1 MGILLQ
7 RLKERR
13 EIEGVRTS
21 ENSTKWL
28 TDQIKSPDNTFVKVV
43 TPDKIV
49 AGKLYFLFYDLA
61 AALKSSKLEQYSP
74 ILALRKGMVEGK
86 PILWGFS
93 LNFLPERVK
102 VNWFD
107 QLLERFFKGVLSTN
121 ISEDSVIKDPL
132 KLTYEGVYKTLA
144 SIGFEYAIR
153 EFRLD
158 LINKVYE
165 IDLTQLDR
173 FVSVDVQKFTNVDPK
188 KLIEIW
194 LAKLGEGD
202 ARLKEIKEN
211 VLTNFKTLDDELN
224 MSFEELEKSK
234 AFLNKI

>member
-1 MGILLQ
+1 MGILIK
-7 RLKERR
+7 RIKARR
-13 EIEGVRTS
+13 DVEGVRTA

-28 TDQIKSPDNTFVKVV
+28 SDEIKDPNNTTVKVV

-49 AGKLYFLFYDLA
+49 PGKLYFLFYDLA

-74 ILALRKGMVEGK
+74 ILALRKGIVQSK

-102 VNWFD
+102 INWFD
-107 QLLERFFKGVLSTN
+107 QVLERFFKGALSTN
-121 ISEDSVIKDPL
+121 LEVTEISKPL
-132 KLTYEGVYKTLA
+132 NVTFEGVYKTLA

-158 LINKVYE
+158 LINRVYE
-165 IDLTQLDR
+165 IDLSELDR
-173 FVSVDVQKFTNVDPK
+173 FVSVDTEKFTNVDAK

-194 LAKLGEGD
+194 LAKLGEGP
-202 ARLKEIKEN
+202 ARLQEIKEN
-211 VLTNFKTLDDELN
+211 VLTDFKTVDTELEI
-224 MSFEELEKSK
+224 SFEELEKSK
-234 AFLNKI
+234 GFLNTF

>member
-13 EIEGVRTS
+13 DVEGIKTS
-21 ENSTKWL
+21 ENSTQWL
-28 TDQIKSPDNTFVKVV
+28 IDQIKSPDNTFVTVV

-49 AGKLYFLFYDLA
+49 PGRLYFLFYDLA

-74 ILALRKGMVEGK
+74 ILALKKGIVNGK

-107 QLLERFFKGVLSTN
+107 QLMERFFRGVLTTN
-121 ISEDSVIKDPL
+121 ISEDKIIREPL
-132 KLTYEGVYKTLA
+132 KITFEGVYKTLA

-165 IDLTQLDR
+165 IDITQLDR
-173 FVSVDVQKFTNVDPK
+173 FVSIDVQKFTNVDPK

-202 ARLKEIKEN
+202 ARLKKIKDN

-224 MSFEELEKSK
+224 ISFEELEKSK
-234 AFLNKI
+234 NFLNKI

>member
-1 MGILLQ
+1 MGILLK
-7 RLKERR
+7 RIKERR
-13 EIEGVRTS
+13 DVEGVRTV

-28 TDQIKSPDNTFVKVV
+28 IDQIKKPNNETVKVV

-49 AGKLYFLFYDLA
+49 PGKLYFLFYDLA
-61 AALKSSKLEQYSP
+61 AALKSSKLEQFSP
-74 ILALRKGMVEGK
+74 ILALRKGVVKGQ

-102 VNWFD
+102 INWFD
-107 QLLERFFKGVLSTN
+107 QVLERFFKGVLSTN
-121 ISEDSVIKDPL
+121 LEVAEPTKAL
-132 KLTYEGVYKTLA
+132 NLTYEGVYKTLA

-165 IDLTQLDR
+165 IDLQELDR
-173 FVSVDVQKFTNVDPK
+173 FVSVDTEQFTNVDAK

-194 LAKLGEGD
+194 LAKLGEGP
-202 ARLKEIKEN
+202 ARLQEIREN
-211 VLTNFKTLDDELN
+211 VLTDFKTVDSELEVSFDEV
-224 MSFEELEKSK
+224 EKSK
-234 AFLNKI
+234 SFLNKI

>member
-7 RLKERR
+7 RLRERR

-28 TDQIKSPDNTFVKVV
+28 SDQLKSPDNTFVKVV

-49 AGKLYFLFYDLA
+49 PGKLYFLFYDLA
-61 AALKSSKLEQYSP
+61 AALKSSKMEQYSP

-121 ISEDSVIKDPL
+121 IKEDQIVKEPL
-132 KLTYEGVYKTLA
+132 KLTFEGVYKTLA

-158 LINKVYE
+158 LINRVYE

-194 LAKLGEGD
+194 IAKLGEGD